1 MTLSRQTQF
10 KNMHPLVDMVHSMYD
25 KRVFDVV
32 KLRRKFSPLLSIGH
46 EKFGNCFS
54 VKNRKTDFY
63 CGGSYEYN
71 LDGTV
76 RITIKHSTRFG
87 SAFQFDFNVSTNKEF
102 LQKLIHYNLI

>member
-1 MTLSRQTQF
+1 MTLSRNT
-10 KNMHPLVDMVHSMYD
+10 KLKSIYPLIDMVSTMYD
-25 KRVFDVV
+25 KRVFDVL

-46 EKFGNCFS
+46 GKFHNSFS
-54 VKNRKTDFY
+54 ITNRKTDFY

-87 SAFQFDFNVSTNKEF
+87 NAFQFDFNVSTNKEF